1 MKCGDLMDLL
11 TAYGEDEEIEI
22 EIYETISGRYID
34 TTADIAVAED
44 GLGLVFKI
52 DVEAEKFRKYINKQ
66 N

>member
-34 TTADIAVAED
+34 TTADIAVVED

>member
-34 TTADIAVAED
+34 TTADIAVVED
-44 GLGLVFKI
+44 GLGLVFKV

>member
-11 TAYGEDEEIEI
+11 TAYGEEEEIEI
-22 EIYETISGRYID
+22 EIYEIISGRYVD
-34 TTADIAVAED
+34 TIADIAVVED

-52 DVEAEKFRKYINKQ
+52 DVEAEKFRKYINKL